1 MSRTTPYN
9 PADNGQVEKQ
19 SGIIRESILLQLK
32 TKNLPEDVLSEVL
45 HANCSLLCIT
55 THYMPHE

>member
-19 SGIIRESILLQLK
+19 NGVIRESILLTLK
-32 TKNLPEDVLSEVL
+32 TKNLPEEVLSEVL
-45 HANCSLLCIT
+45 HANCSLLRMT
-55 THYMPHE
+55 THYMSHE